1 MNSKNLIE
9 DNILKQIFIIA
20 LILTLSGI
28 IMYQLRYFIPGTL
41 GAVMLYILFRDY
53 YLKLTQKY
61 KWKKSLASIFL
72 IILSAFAIILP
83 IWISFETVVPEMKSI
98 IQNPEVILLK
108 FEQAKQ
114 FFATKP
120 ILNQIDF
127 SDENIQ
133 FYIQKISTFIPKFLN
148 SISEVLV
155 NILVA
160 FFILYFMQTNSG
172 YLEQKVRLFIPFS
185 DENIEKLWKETNVMV
200 RSNAIGIPILAFFQ
214 GLLAFVGYWIFGVNS
229 ALVWGLLTGFAS
241 VIPVVGTMLVWV
253 PVCTVQF
260 FSGDTFNAIILT
272 VYCLVVVGGVDNVL
286 RFTLLKKIGNV
297 HPPITFFGV
306 ILGIQ
311 LFGFIGIIFGPLLIA
326 YALILLNIYLT
337 EFRKHNMLARIQEI
351 QENFPEET
359 GNKNKGDKS

>member
-9 DNILKQIFIIA
+9 DSILKQIFIIA

-133 FYIQKISTFIPKFLN
+133 FYIQKISTLIPKFLN

-185 DENIEKLWKETNVMV
+185 DENIEKLWKETNVM
-200 RSNAIGIPILAFFQ
+200 
-214 GLLAFVGYWIFGVNS
+214 AFVGYWIFGVNN

-260 FSGDTFNAIILT
+260 FSGDTVNAIILT

-297 HPPITFFGV
+297 HPLITFFGV